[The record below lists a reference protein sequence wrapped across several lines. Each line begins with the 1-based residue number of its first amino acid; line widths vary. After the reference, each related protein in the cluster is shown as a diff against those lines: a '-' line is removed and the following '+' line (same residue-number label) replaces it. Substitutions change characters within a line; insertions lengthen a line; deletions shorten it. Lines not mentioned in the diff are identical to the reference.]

1 MNLPRS
7 TASPSAAGSSAPL
20 LGKSGRKKCCNTLTE
35 HRALITCSQAEI
47 NCQLLHHSTVPI
59 VRGSFCPSISATNVK
74 TLLRTPRRAESTNS
88 SFESILLTGRKKD
101 TVLFAMAVSFSHP
114 TEQQHSL
121 LFSASIVPILFHR
134 SIWIVI
140 RQLLNA
146 VTLPLGRVADAYL
159 KMDAQLVL
167 PKHQERQSTV
177 YKGQVP
183 AMRLFWHH
191 SRNKRSATFLQSIY
205 YIYTKHNL
213 LHMQQCFSST
223 AANDI

>member
-1 MNLPRS
+1 MLWELAFPMNLPRS

-59 VRGSFCPSISATNVK
+59 LRGSFCPSISATNVK

-114 TEQQHSL
+114 TEHWTVALITVLSQYCANFVS
-121 LFSASIVPILFHR
+121 P
-134 SIWIVI
+134 
-140 RQLLNA
+140 LNLDCYQA
-146 VTLPLGRVADAYL
+146 TLKCCYAPQGQSSRC
-159 KMDAQLVL
+159 L
-167 PKHQERQSTV
+167 PKNGCSTGPPKAPRETV
-177 YKGQVP
+177 YIELLWYQGTSP
-183 AMRLFWHH
+183 
-191 SRNKRSATFLQSIY
+191 SDETFLAS
-205 YIYTKHNL
+205 
-213 LHMQQCFSST
+213 
-223 AANDI
+223 